1 MSGRRVSEL
10 AALLSAGLALAA
22 TPGCVDRP
30 KGTWVMC
37 HNANCA
43 GPPDPEQDDRL
54 ESLNESLA
62 LTYAGRPLLDGVEI
76 DVFWHGAES
85 RCLFAH
91 DRESA
96 PSSAPARA
104 AGEAVAEYVRKPA
117 PRSFNGQ
124 IFAIRMELKGFVG
137 SLSDEHTDE
146 QARLHADCALDLFEL
161 YQSAALESN
170 NAIVVIFDSSA
181 PKVLETLVQRPRW
194 PGRSTSGPV
203 QVRLSADFVDS
214 TPSGLAF
221 QRLEEFPDV
230 DDVVFHAGWVN
241 DAHYQAFRSLDL
253 DLTLW
258 MFSATV
264 ETFDAVE
271 RFEPKAVLT
280 SEAPLFRRWL
290 EY

>member
-1 MSGRRVSEL
+1 MTEKSSCGSV
-10 AALLSAGLALAA
+10 LLFTAGLALAA
-22 TPGCVDRP
+22 AGCVDRP

-37 HNANCA
+37 HNANCK
-43 GPPDPEQDDRL
+43 GPPDPERDDRL

-76 DVFWHGAES
+76 DVFWHGAAG

-91 DRESA
+91 DLASA
-96 PSSAPARA
+96 PSSVDARA
-104 AGEAVAEYVRKPA
+104 AAQAIADYLRLAGA
-117 PRSFNGQ
+117 RSYNGR

-137 SLSDEHTDE
+137 GLSDEHSDE
-146 QARLHADCALDLFEL
+146 QASLHAECALDLFEL
-161 YQSAALESN
+161 YQDAAVDSN
-170 NAIVVIFDSSA
+170 NQIVVIFDSSA
-181 PKVLETLVQRPRW
+181 PKVLRALVERPRW
-194 PGRSTSGPV
+194 PGRTASGLV

-214 TPSGLAF
+214 TPSGLAG
-221 QRLEEFPDV
+221 QRLEEFPAV
-230 DDVVFHAGWVN
+230 DDVVFHAGWIN

-271 RFEPKAVLT
+271 RFEPSAVLT

>member
-1 MSGRRVSEL
+1 MSARPVIERALVFAGLISL
-10 AALLSAGLALAA
+10 AAA
-22 TPGCVDRP
+22 GCVDRP

-43 GPPDPEQDDRL
+43 GPPDPERDDRL
-54 ESLNESLA
+54 ESLSESLA
-62 LTYAGRPLLDGVEI
+62 LNYEGRPLLDGVEI
-76 DVFWHGAES
+76 DVFWHGAAG

-91 DRESA
+91 DQESA
-96 PSSAPARA
+96 PSSDEARA
-104 AGEAVAEYVRKPA
+104 AGEAIAEYVRRPG
-117 PRSFNGQ
+117 PRSFNGE

-137 SLSDEHTDE
+137 SLGDEHTDE
-146 QARLHADCALDLFEL
+146 QARLHAECALDLFEL
-161 YQSAALESN
+161 YRQAALESN

-194 PGRSTSGPV
+194 PGRTASGQV

-214 TPSGLAF
+214 TPSELAF
-221 QRLEEFPDV
+221 QRLEDFPAV
-230 DDVVFHAGWVN
+230 DDVVFHAGWIN

-253 DLTLW
+253 EMTLW

-271 RFEPKAVLT
+271 RFEPRAVLT

>member
-1 MSGRRVSEL
+1 MSSRRVTPL
-10 AALLSAGLALAA
+10 AALILAAPLALV

-30 KGTWVMC
+30 KDTWVMC
-37 HNANCA
+37 HNANCV
-43 GPPDPEQDDRL
+43 GPPDPARDDRI
-54 ESLNESLA
+54 ESLSESLA
-62 LTYAGRPLLDGVEI
+62 LTYEGRPLLDGVEI
-76 DVFWHGAES
+76 DVFWHGSAG

-91 DRESA
+91 DLESA
-96 PSSAPARA
+96 PSSVDARA
-104 AGEAVAEYVRKPA
+104 AAEAIAEYVRRPG

-124 IFAIRMELKGFVG
+124 VFAIRMELKGFVG
-137 SLSDEHTDE
+137 SLGDEHSDE
-146 QARLHADCALDLFEL
+146 QARLHAECALDLFEL
-161 YQSAALESN
+161 YRQAALDSN
-170 NAIVVIFDSSA
+170 HAIVVIFDSSA

-194 PGRSTSGPV
+194 PGRTAGGLV

-230 DDVVFHAGWVN
+230 DDVVFHGGWIN

-253 DLTLW
+253 EMTLW